1 MKRNKWVV
9 LPWYPCFVTELLIP
23 YGTKSSILNGQFFKI
38 LRLYLF
44 FSAGAL
50 LQNVKLMVMLYV
62 ILYPFIFI
70 ACVHAVFIHN
80 QQMAGVDLTV
90 NQSEVIYAGKKQISH
105 FVSAAVWEYLTFP
118 AVVDQCVMIS
128 AQSLF
133 KAGAGTWMVCSW
145 PPVCESSLFL
155 SPPSGQK
162 SEFCQRKCKRFLFW
176 AYVLVWY
183 GKKTNLPVLM
193 FST

>member
-23 YGTKSSILNGQFFKI
+23 YGTKSILNGQFFKI

-80 QQMAGVDLTV
+80 QQMAGVNLTV

-145 PPVCESSLFL
+145 PPVWIIPFFYRHLVDRKVNFVKGSARDFC
-155 SPPSGQK
+155 
-162 SEFCQRKCKRFLFW
+162 SE
-176 AYVLVWY
+176 
-183 GKKTNLPVLM
+183 LM
-193 FST
+193 YSCGM